1 MAAILKDLSSQF
13 VSHPDFS
20 LQESVI
26 IGRSSSCQ
34 LRYPSNSP
42 SVSRHHARIF
52 PLGSSWAIE
61 DLGSRNGTF
70 VNQQPVKDRVL
81 LEPDSKIMLGW
92 GGPELL
98 FTTATANHNT
108 RTASMVHSSGHTSPF
123 SHTVLFPF
131 ASVRQDILEGGYLLP
146 VGTTAISGVLIAL
159 ANNTQNVSLAQLT
172 FSLLAC
178 TLGCLGFYQLC
189 NRRKPLPFVFLI
201 LFGMAVAAYGL
212 ISLHRSTC
220 TATSRELWCSEAFTS
235 IVAEELFKSIPI
247 LICLFVDGWFTG
259 LWRKRLQIE
268 EPLDGILIAGASAT
282 GLRLG
287 QAISTSLGLTEF
299 NLDLFFILLGL
310 GPIAYSS
317 LLGYCAG
324 LFAPYARKLAHRRQ
338 KLALLLY
345 GYAGALGLKAMKF
358 GIDSLPEM
366 GGWLVVSMGLTIS
379 YTLLC
384 GYILYAY
391 ILKAKKLSE
400 RIARSRAI
408 QTK

>member
-13 VSHPDFS
+13 VSYPEFS
-20 LQESVI
+20 LQEPVV

-34 LRYPSNSP
+34 LRYPSNLP

-52 PLGSSWAIE
+52 PLGSGWAIE

-70 VNQQPVKDRVL
+70 VNQQPVQNRVRL
-81 LEPDSKIMLGW
+81 KPNSKIMLGW

-98 FTTATANHNT
+98 FTTATAKQNT
-108 RTASMVHSSGHTSPF
+108 SAASIAHSSGSTSPL

-131 ASVRQDILEGGYLLP
+131 ASVRQDILEGGYLIP
-146 VGTTAISGVLIAL
+146 VGITAISGVLIAL
-159 ANNTQNVSLAQLT
+159 ANNTQNISLAQLT

-178 TLGCLGFYQLC
+178 TLGGLGFYQLC
-189 NRRKPLPFVFLI
+189 NRRKPLPFVFMI

-212 ISLHRSTC
+212 ISLHRSIC
-220 TATSRELWCSEAFTS
+220 TSTSQQLWCSEAFTS
-235 IVAEELFKSIPI
+235 IVGEELFKSMPI
-247 LICLFVDGWFTG
+247 LICLFVDKWFPG

-287 QAISTSLGLTEF
+287 QAISASLGLTEF

-324 LFAPYARKLAHRRQ
+324 LFAPYARKLAQRRQ

-345 GYAGALGLKAMKF
+345 GYVGAIGLKAVKF
-358 GIDSLPEM
+358 GIDSLPET
-366 GGWLVVSMGLTIS
+366 GGWIVVSMGLTVS

-391 ILKAKKLSE
+391 ILKAKKLSD
-400 RIARSRAI
+400 RIAHSRSLQA
-408 QTK
+408 K